1 MDGQEKDTE
10 KSIEWGAMLKMR
22 EGVVKMGGLRDLRK
36 EKLSKNLIYRK
47 IYCFTILLFT
57 HHGEPALH
65 RCSYK
70 KVFRKQTYRKIPTPK
85 CDFNEVSKQLYG
97 NRTSTPFYK
106 KTSVRLLLTMFRANT
121 RTMNNHHYVFNTA
134 NHQYEK
140 YISVVLLVLWYC
152 NNF

>member
-57 HHGEPALH
+57 QKYPHRSVISMKFPSNFMETALQH
-65 RCSYK
+65 LFTK
-70 KVFRKQTYRKIPTPK
+70 KH
-85 CDFNEVSKQLYG
+85 L
-97 NRTSTPFYK
+97 
-106 KTSVRLLLTMFRANT
+106 
-121 RTMNNHHYVFNTA
+121 
-134 NHQYEK
+134 
-140 YISVVLLVLWYC
+140 
-152 NNF
+152 